1 MMRNS
6 KHGFKMQFVALTE
19 HIYTVLMLYAV
30 FIGVVVFLLF
40 LASFIA
46 GSPSLASLAGTLMQ
60 LSIPIS
66 AVAALI
72 ALVGFYV
79 NNKHAL
85 TVDSKD
91 TTDDES
97 DK

>member
-1 MMRNS
+1 MMQNS
-6 KHGFKMQFVALTE
+6 KHGFKMRFVALTE
-19 HIYTVLMLYAV
+19 HIYTILMLYAV
-30 FIGVVVFLLF
+30 FVGVVVFLLF
-40 LASFIA
+40 LVSFIA
-46 GSPSLASLAGTLMQ
+46 GSASLASLAGTLMQ

-66 AVAALI
+66 AIAALI

-91 TTDDES
+91 TSEDETD
-97 DK
+97 K